1 MTDTEE
7 PNQEDVAVSKWP
19 TIWKYSLII
28 TACTFVYSLILF
40 YTGLAGRF
48 GLNLVATVIF
58 IVLLVAGMKKYRSLN
73 GGYMTFGAGAV
84 IGIMTGIIQSVLN
97 SGLSALYL
105 GLIDKT
111 ILPALKENAL
121 QKLQDTPGMTQ
132 QALDIATK
140 IYEVL
145 FTPAGIFVSGCISG
159 IIAGIIIAL
168 ILAAIL
174 KKSPPIGA

>member
-1 MTDTEE
+1 MPRNSE
-7 PNQEDVAVSKWP
+7 PTLNNRVRE
-19 TIWKYSLII
+19 LR
-28 TACTFVYSLILF
+28 
-40 YTGLAGRF
+40 LAR
-48 GLNLVATVIF
+48 
-58 IVLLVAGMKKYRSLN
+58 
-73 GGYMTFGAGAV
+73 
-84 IGIMTGIIQSVLN
+84 
-97 SGLSALYL
+97 
-105 GLIDKT
+105 D
-111 ILPALKENAL
+111 
-121 QKLQDTPGMTQ
+121 GMTQ